1 MIELLNTIT
10 TLLDLIE
17 KLMVLS
23 NEDFKTGIV
32 LFSCLN
38 VTPKNKKN

>member
-1 MIELLNTIT
+1 MLELLNTIT
-10 TLLDLIE
+10 TLLDLTE

-23 NEDFKTGIV
+23 NEDFKIGIA
-32 LFSCLN
+32 LFGCFN